1 METMITFYIDG
12 QSQTMEKSRFIKQYP
27 NMAEDLLK
35 GYAEKKIQEAE
46 EHERYEKMLKSMMA
60 KIHRWN
66 KKAKYHPI
74 NRGTLEVYLTEGME
88 PNYPDPW

>member
-46 EHERYEKMLKSMMA
+46 EHERYEKLLHSIKT
-60 KIHRWN
+60 KIDKWN
-66 KKAKYHPI
+66 KKAEHYPI
-74 NRGTLEVYLTEGME
+74 DRGSIEVYLTEGM
-88 PNYPDPW
+88 NNMNWK